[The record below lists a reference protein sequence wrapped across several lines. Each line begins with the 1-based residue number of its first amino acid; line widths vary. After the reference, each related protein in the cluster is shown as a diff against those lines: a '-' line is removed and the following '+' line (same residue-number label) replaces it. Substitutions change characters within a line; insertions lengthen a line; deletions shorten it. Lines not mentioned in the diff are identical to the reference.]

1 MIIPELVERAVRTY
15 GPLVAVVDGD
25 RRQTFTEVGER
36 SARLANT
43 LVGLSGGDGARVA
56 ICMRNRLEYIELD
69 LAIARAS
76 LAKVP
81 INPRLSDDE
90 RRFVIED
97 SGASVVF
104 TEASERDRIEA
115 VVKEIDPSPTVV
127 VVDGPGPGPSYD
139 ELLAASPVAPVA
151 THGPDQLSLLL
162 YTSGTT
168 GRPKGA
174 MLTDGCRV
182 AGTTAM
188 LVDES
193 APRPATGWCT
203 PGPSPTAAGRRC
215 SCTSPGA
222 PATCSSPSSTPRSSC
237 GPSASGGPPPASS
250 CPP

>member
-1 MIIPELVERAVRTY
+1 MRTY

-36 SARLANT
+36 SARLANA

-188 LVDES
+188 LVDEL
-193 APRPATGWCT
+193 
-203 PGPSPTAAGRRC
+203 SPTPRDGMVYAGPLSHGSGSKVLMYFTR
-215 SCTSPGA
+215 GA
-222 PATCSSPSSTPRSSC
+222 RNVLIPSSTPRSSC